1 MKDLLGGLACLAAML
16 ACPVPATA
24 GLGPENVVVVVNPA
38 SADSVAVAREY
49 VRLRGIPACNVIE
62 LRDVPAGHTV
72 TVQAFREQ
80 VLRPILKQIAERGLA
95 SQIEAIAYSAGFPYA
110 VDTSADMAGKPFP
123 RYITQPASIT
133 GLTYLYEPVLAA
145 DIDYLSL
152 QSNRY
157 FRRPGRGETDAA
169 WSAGDKQRQR
179 ETSELLTRVQAA
191 LGDRSKA
198 PSAEA
203 LAMLREAETV
213 LRSLRQGHPGHP
225 ETLYDL
231 ACVLSVQ
238 GKQDEAMAALHAAH
252 TSGWRN
258 ATLTEADSDL
268 TALKQRDDFKQ
279 LMTAMRTEPVAIR
292 EALAFSHADRFA
304 AGGAVTEA
312 PDGRAYYLSAM
323 LAYTGGPTN
332 TLDESLASLRRSA
345 AADGTRP
352 AGTVYFME
360 STDWARTG
368 PRQWAFGSA
377 ASALKKLGVNAEVIK
392 GVLPEGKADVAGAV
406 IGIATFDWKASG
418 STILPGAF
426 LDHLT
431 SCGGIMAGGGG
442 QTLLSEFIRNGAA
455 GSCGTVTEPYN
466 LQAKFPNPF
475 LHVYYAQGCTLAEA
489 FYQSI
494 GGPYQQL
501 LVADPLCRP
510 WGVAPSVS
518 VTGVKEGQAIAMRR
532 SVTVKASGMGP
543 FGYRLFIDGVARGPA
558 NLTGRFILDPKVLS
572 PGAHELRFV
581 AAAGPAEVTGRKAL
595 MIRVTR
601 PR

>member
-1 MKDLLGGLACLAAML
+1 MKGLLAGFAGLVAMLLGQPSAS
-16 ACPVPATA
+16 PA
-24 GLGPENVVVVVNPA
+24 LGPENVAVIVNTA
-38 SADSVAVAREY
+38 SPDSVAVAREY
-49 VRLRGIPACNVIE
+49 VRLRGVPACNVIE
-62 LRDVPAGHTV
+62 LRELPTGGAVPVAL
-72 TVQAFREQ
+72 FRDQ
-80 VLRPILKQIAERGLA
+80 ILRPILKQIEERKLA
-95 SQIEAIAYSAGFPYA
+95 SQIEVIAYSAGFPYA
-110 VDTSADMAGKPFP
+110 IDTSADMAGKPFP

-133 GLTYLYEPVLAA
+133 GLTYLYQPVLAA

-169 WSAGDKQRQR
+169 WSAGDKERQR

-198 PSAEA
+198 PSSEA

-213 LRSLRQGHPGHP
+213 LKSLRQGHPGHP

-279 LMTAMRTEPVAIR
+279 LMTAMRTEPVEIR
-292 EALAFSHADRFA
+292 EPLAFNHVDRFA
-304 AGGAVTEA
+304 AGGVVSEA
-312 PDGRAYYLSAM
+312 PEGRGYYLSAM
-323 LAYTGGPTN
+323 LACTGGPAN
-332 TLDESLASLRRSA
+332 TLDEALASLRRSA

-368 PRQWAFGSA
+368 PRQWAFASA

-418 STILPGAF
+418 SVILPGAF

-510 WGVAPSVS
+510 WGIAPRVT
-518 VTGVKEGQAIAMRR
+518 VTGVKEGQTLAMRR
-532 SVTVKASGMGP
+532 SVSVKASGMGP
-543 FGYRLFIDGVARGPA
+543 FSHRLYIDGVARGPA
-558 NLTGRFILDPKVLS
+558 NLTGRFLLDPKALS
-572 PGAHELRFV
+572 PGLHELRFV
-581 AAAGPAEVTGRKAL
+581 TTAGDLEITGRKT
-595 MIRVTR
+595 MSIRATR